1 MTTPIYKSAWFFALA
16 LLALLLL
23 LGTIIFISYTR
34 RKGTKYQGK
43 SRVSLSKPIS
53 VIQLQFYQ
61 LALCVV
67 RISNQGPVAHS
78 TVNVNHGFRS
88 TETHTLYLIKTIF
101 WFRK

>member
-23 LGTIIFISYTR
+23 LGAIIFISYTR

-53 VIQLQFYQ
+53 VIQLQFYELDLSVVSINLLVVYRESVNLIGYLTRRLSADSLQ
-61 LALCVV
+61 L
-67 RISNQGPVAHS
+67 
-78 TVNVNHGFRS
+78 
-88 TETHTLYLIKTIF
+88 
-101 WFRK
+101 